1 MIHFFGNTNSK
12 VFAVQTTKEL
22 STETISKLTWLF
34 GNQPKIEQAS
44 LDAFFVGPRAAMIT
58 PWSTNAVEITQNMG
72 ISDIIRIE
80 EFEAVAE
87 DFKSF
92 DPMISEK
99 FKGLNQESFT
109 IDIEPESILDIEDIA
124 AYNIQEGL
132 SLSDEEVDYLE
143 GVSKKIGR
151 PLTDSEVF
159 GFSQVNSEHCRHKIF
174 NGTFVIDGEEKP
186 TSLFKLIRKTSE
198 ANPKD
203 IVSAYKD
210 NVAFIQGPVVEQF
223 APKRAD
229 VPDYYTTQDFESV
242 ISLKAETH
250 NFPTTVEPFNGAA
263 TGSGGEIRDR
273 LAGGKGS
280 IPLAGTAVYMT
291 SYSRL
296 EENRPWEKAFEER
309 KWLYQTPMDILI
321 KASNGASDFGNK
333 FGQPLICGS
342 VLTFEHD
349 ENNEAVPEVLEG
361 TTSRT
366 SASRKLGFD
375 KVIMLAGG
383 IGYGKKDQ
391 ALKDTPKTGDKIVI
405 LGGENYRIG
414 MGGAA
419 VSSADTGEFASGIE
433 LNAVQRSNPEMQK
446 RAANAVRGMV
456 ESEENFIVSIH
467 DHGAGGHLNCLSE
480 LVEDTGGKIDLDA
493 LPVGDPTL
501 SDKEIIGNESQ
512 ERMGLVISEEHI
524 DTLNKIADR
533 ERSPM
538 YTVGDVTGDDRFTFQ
553 SKTKGN
559 KPMDLAMEDMF
570 GSSPKTI
577 MTDNTVERHY
587 ADVSYNTNNF
597 NTYLEQVLQLEAVA
611 CKDWLTNKVDRCV
624 GGKVAKQQCVG
635 ALQIPLN
642 NVGVMALDYT
652 SGEGIAT
659 SIGHSPISG
668 LIDPV
673 AGSRNSIT
681 EALTNIIWAPLK
693 DGLNNISLSANWMW
707 PCKNEGEDA
716 RLYEAVEAI
725 SEFSIDLGINVPT
738 GKDSLSMKQKY
749 PDGDVISPGT
759 VIISAGANCNDINK
773 IVEPVLKKN
782 GGDIYYINISQD
794 DFKLG
799 GSSFAQI
806 VNKIGNEA
814 PTVKSADY
822 VKTVF
827 NTIQDLI
834 RNEQIV
840 AGHDVASGGLITTL
854 LELCFADTNV
864 GAELD
869 LSALNEKDSFKL
881 LFAENAGI
889 VIQSKDNSIEKVL
902 SNANIDFINIGKVTD
917 SNTLDITNSSDTFTL
932 TISDLR
938 DVWYKTSFLLDQKQ
952 TANGLAEA
960 RYNNYKNQPLQYT
973 FPEHFTGKLEDV
985 IASET
990 KQSPSSTDKITTS
1003 QAPRNDK
1010 NVTSSDS
1017 PEANR
1022 IEKPKAAILRE
1033 KGSNSEREMANAMY
1047 LAGFDVK
1054 DVHMTDLISGRE
1066 TLEDI
1071 QFLGAVGGFSNSD
1084 VLGSAKGWA
1093 GAIKYNEKA
1102 KKVIE
1107 DFFAREDTLSIGIC
1121 NGCQLWMELDLIN
1134 PDHEVHGKM
1143 LHNESQKHES
1153 AFTSVKIQENNS
1165 VMLSSLAG
1173 STLGVWISHG
1183 EGKFNLP
1190 YAEDKYHIVAKYGY
1204 EGYPHNPNG
1213 SDFNTA
1219 MMSDKTGRH
1228 LVTMPHIERSTFQW
1242 NWANYPNGR
1251 KDEVSPWLEAFVNAR
1266 KWIENN

>member
-1 MIHFFGNTNSK
+1 MIHFFGNQNSK
-12 VFAVQTTKEL
+12 VFAVQATKEL
-22 STETISKLTWLF
+22 STQTISKLIWLF

-72 ISDIIRIE
+72 IAGIIRIE
-80 EFEAVAE
+80 EFETCAS
-87 DFKSF
+87 DFKGF

-99 FKGLNQESFT
+99 YNGLNQQSFT
-109 IDIEPESILDIEDIA
+109 IDIQPETILNIEDIA
-124 AYNIQEGL
+124 AYNQQEGL
-132 SLSDEEVDYLE
+132 ALNEEEIEYLE

-174 NGTFVIDGEEKP
+174 NGTFIIDGVEKP
-186 TSLFKLIRKTSE
+186 TSLFKLIKETSKQHP
-198 ANPKD
+198 ND

-210 NVAFIQGPVVEQF
+210 NVAFIKGPTVEQF

-229 VPDYYTTQDFESV
+229 IPDFYVKKGFDSV

-280 IPLAGTAVYMT
+280 LPLAGTAVYMT

-296 EENRPWEKAFEER
+296 EDNRPWEQSMEAR
-309 KWLYQTPMDILI
+309 PWLYQTPMDILI

-349 ENNEAVPEVLEG
+349 ESKSTIINGEK
-361 TTSRT
+361 RT
-366 SASRKLGFD
+366 NRKIGYD
-375 KVIMLAGG
+375 KVIMQAGG
-383 IGYGKKDQ
+383 IGYGKADQ
-391 ALKDTPKTGDKIVI
+391 AIKDIPKEGDKIVI

-419 VSSADTGEFASGIE
+419 VSSADTGEFSTGIE

-446 RAANAVRGMV
+446 RAANTVRGMV
-456 ESEENFIVSIH
+456 ESEQNHIVSIH

-480 LVEDTGGKIDLDA
+480 LVEDTGGKINLDT

-501 SDKEIIGNESQ
+501 SAKEIIGNESQ
-512 ERMGLVISEEHI
+512 ERMGLVIANKHL
-524 DTLNKIADR
+524 DTLQRIANR
-533 ERSPM
+533 ERSPI
-538 YTVGDVTGDDRFTFQ
+538 YTVGDVTGDNRFTFE
-553 SKTKGN
+553 SETPGN
-559 KPMDLAMEDMF
+559 KPMDLALEDMF

-577 MTDNTVERHY
+577 MQDVTVDRNY
-587 ADVSYNTNNF
+587 GGISYNPDNF
-597 NTYLEQVLQLEAVA
+597 YDYLDQVLQLEAVA

-635 ALQIPLN
+635 PLQLPLN
-642 NVGVMALDYT
+642 NVGVMALDYN
-652 SGEGIAT
+652 GKEGIAT

-668 LIDPV
+668 LIDPI

-681 EALTNIIWAPLK
+681 EALTNIMWAPLK
-693 DGLNNISLSANWMW
+693 EGLKSVSLSANWMW

-716 RLYEAVEAI
+716 RLYEAVQAI
-725 SEFSIDLGINVPT
+725 SEYAIDLGINVPT

-749 PDGDVISPGT
+749 PNEEVISPGT
-759 VIISAGANCNDINK
+759 VIISAAANCNNIKNV
-773 IVEPVLKKN
+773 VEPVFKLD
-782 GGDIYYINISQD
+782 GGNIYYINLSQD

-806 VNKIGNEA
+806 LNKVGSNTPNVKEA
-814 PTVKSADY
+814 TY

-827 NTIQDLI
+827 NTIQQLI
-834 RNEQIV
+834 NNNQIV

-854 LELCFADTNV
+854 LELCFADINL

-869 LSALNEKDSFKL
+869 ITSLNQKDSCKV
-881 LFAENAGI
+881 LFSENSGI
-889 VIQSKDNSIEKVL
+889 VFQSKDTSIEKVL
-902 SNANIDFINIGKVTD
+902 SDANIQFHNIGKVTNSD
-917 SNTLDITNSSDTFTL
+917 VLSIINNTEVFTM
-932 TISDLR
+932 TVSRLR
-938 DVWYKTSFLLDQKQ
+938 DMWYKTSYLLDQKQ
-952 TANGLAEA
+952 TANNLAEI
-960 RYNNYKNQPLQYT
+960 RYLNYAKQPLKYY
-973 FPEHFTGKLEDV
+973 FPKHFTGLLPNIE
-985 IASET
+985 AS
-990 KQSPSSTDKITTS
+990 KS
-1003 QAPRNDK
+1003 R
-1010 NVTSSDS
+1010 
-1017 PEANR
+1017 
-1022 IEKPKAAILRE
+1022 PKAAILRE

-1093 GAIKYNEKA
+1093 GAIKYNENANKA
-1102 KKVIE
+1102 INN
-1107 DFFAREDTLSIGIC
+1107 FFKRDNTLSVGIC
-1121 NGCQLWMELDLIN
+1121 NGCQLFMELNLIN
-1134 PDHEVHGKM
+1134 PEHDVHGKM
-1143 LHNESQKHES
+1143 HHNDSKKHES
-1153 AFTSVKIQENNS
+1153 AFTSVTVQENNS
-1165 VMLSSLAG
+1165 VMLSTLKDA
-1173 STLGVWISHG
+1173 TLGVWISHG
-1183 EGKFNLP
+1183 EGKFHLP
-1190 YAEDKYHIVAKYGY
+1190 KSEKDYNIVAKYGY
-1204 EGYPHNPNG
+1204 DNYPANPNG

-1219 MMSDKTGRH
+1219 MLCDKTGRH
-1228 LVTMPHIERSTFQW
+1228 LVMMPHIERSIFQW
-1242 NWANYPNGR
+1242 NWANYPDKR
-1251 KDEVSPWLEAFVNAR
+1251 TDQVSPWLEAFVNAR
-1266 KWIENN
+1266 LWIENKNTN